1 MIGTDDDDTVRKIQQ
16 RGKGSFS
23 FFDKTSF
30 LLRKPVMPG
39 LISSLDV
46 DQDKIPGFQF
56 AYRCFDLPGDIAV
69 LRSGDCL
76 HGYPGKPY
84 GIADARYQACPSDHS

>member
-16 RGKGSFS
+16 RGKGSVG

-56 AYRCFDLPGDIAV
+56 V
-69 LRSGDCL
+69 
-76 HGYPGKPY
+76 
-84 GIADARYQACPSDHS
+84 